1 MSLNVAFFEQLAKGL
16 AKQFGEQCEVVL
28 HDLTTE
34 DFGKSIILI
43 ENGHVTNRK
52 VGDGP
57 SHVVLRTLHGDPA
70 CAQRPP
76 GVSDAHQ

>member
-52 VGDGP
+52 VGD
-57 SHVVLRTLHGDPA
+57 
-70 CAQRPP
+70 
-76 GVSDAHQ
+76 

>member
-1 MSLNVAFFEQLAKGL
+1 MSLNVAFFEQLKGL

-57 SHVVLRTLHGDPA
+57 SHVVLETLHGDSA
-70 CAQRPP
+70 ALKDHL
-76 GVSDAHQ
+76 GI